1 MTIRWAIICYVRT
14 LLIIG
19 QFSRTMTKIAT
30 MTAEKQRIVARK
42 WIYMYFNRTPRLDC
56 LSGCVRPHVKSSI
69 AWVRLIQSGYF
80 LFIFKLY
87 NCHDD
92 DVVLVVTLAKFRRIC
107 NVTIAALFI
116 HHTHTHTCT
125 RAHMHTRTHTHKIYV
140 YEHFFCSLVVTDSSE
155 TKQNDEKTLEC
166 GHRKDEIERQTFSHE
181 YEALCLWPSLQLV
194 IYAFINI
201 NIFNKFPDEIRNE
214 FHIVWTK
221 MGRERDERFD
231 ERMGP
236 EIITTAASAF
246 NKWYDNCFVRAF
258 VSSYH
263 THTAMYSIDYYGEK
277 KHASKPRRALFAMPA
292 ALYSHCIGYTHS
304 MAMNMRMTK
313 HEWYSFQY
321 FAFLKS

>member
-1 MTIRWAIICYVRT
+1 MCSATCEKLNRLSSVDTIR
-14 LLIIG
+14 L
-19 QFSRTMTKIAT
+19 FSFHI
-30 MTAEKQRIVARK
+30 QIVQLSRRRRRPRRHTSQISSNLQCDHCRV
-42 WIYMYFNRTPRLDC
+42 IYSP
-56 LSGCVRPHVKSSI
+56 
-69 AWVRLIQSGYF
+69 
-80 LFIFKLY
+80 
-87 NCHDD
+87 
-92 DVVLVVTLAKFRRIC
+92 
-107 NVTIAALFI
+107 
-116 HHTHTHTCT
+116 HTHT
-125 RAHMHTRTHTHKIYV
+125 HMHTRTHTHKIYV

-313 HEWYSFQY
+313 HE
-321 FAFLKS
+321 